1 MPLVLGDPEGT
12 VEACDHALDRGVFA
26 QAIRPPTVPPM
37 TSRLRIAVMASHRA
51 SELRAA
57 AGVLAEAVRAAGFE
71 PSAPVAELEPL
82 AFEDEALDIPAP
94 RAGVFDVEQSDRL
107 AA

>member
-1 MPLVLGDPEGT
+1 L
-12 VEACDHALDRGVFA
+12 FA

-51 SELRAA
+51 SELRTAA
-57 AGVLAEAVRAAGFE
+57 RVLAEAVRAAGFE
-71 PSAPVAELEPL
+71 PEAPVSELEPP
-82 AFEDEALDIPAP
+82 AFADAELDIPAP